1 MRNHDTIKLA
11 AVLAG
16 GATEVDAPPA
26 LPGGDLQAVADWLDE
41 IELGRSLATWRNYR
55 KEAQRL
61 LLWLQWQRLTLA
73 TVTRQDLLDFQ
84 RLLQTPPASWLSPRR
99 CPLEHAGWR
108 PLSKPLA
115 PASVRQALV
124 ILHGFFDWL
133 LHQDRAGV
141 RRNPLH
147 RWPMPAVP
155 PAAKHERVLSRA
167 AQAWLQ
173 QSVAALPRT
182 RLHEYHTY
190 YRARWLLA
198 LLLIGGLRREEVVNA
213 RMGHFKYYP
222 DHGVWVLQ
230 VLGKGSKPREV
241 SVTAQWLAELR
252 YYREQALGRAALPT
266 PDETTPLLMALNGKA
281 WLDPRPVTAGHLYQL
296 VKTLLKRAAQ
306 AAGAADQPH
315 LAAELKRASTHW
327 FRHSA
332 LTAKLEAGVPLEDV
346 SAEGGHTDPKTTLG
360 YAHKSPASRARRQVD
375 LQLMAGELPPA
386 WAGFGIEADQ
396 RSAGTANGSV
406 AVRDEVGWEVHQP
419 TR

>member
-1 MRNHDTIKLA
+1 MSTHDAIELV
-11 AVLAG
+11 AVLASEV
-16 GATEVDAPPA
+16 AAVDAPPA
-26 LPGGDLQAVADWLDE
+26 LPAGDLQAVADWLAE
-41 IELGRSLATWRNYR
+41 IELNRSLATWRNYR
-55 KEAQRL
+55 KEVQRL
-61 LLWLQWQRLTLA
+61 LLWLQLQQLTLA
-73 TVTRQDLLDFQ
+73 TVTRRDLGDFQ
-84 RLLQTPPASWLSPRR
+84 RLLQTPPASWLSARR
-99 CPLEHAGWR
+99 CPLGHAGWR

-124 ILHGFFDWL
+124 ILHGLFDWL

-213 RMGHFKYYP
+213 RMGDFKRYA
-222 DHGVWVLQ
+222 DLDVWVLQ
-230 VLGKGSKPREV
+230 VLGKGGKPREV

-252 YYREQALGRAALPT
+252 YYREQALGLAALPT

-296 VKTLLKRAAQ
+296 VKTLLKHAA
-306 AAGAADQPH
+306 AAATDAGQPH
-315 LAAELKRASTHW
+315 LATELARASTHW

-346 SAEGGHTDPKTTLG
+346 SAEAGHSDPKTTLG
-360 YAHKSPASRARRQVD
+360 YAHKSPAARARRQVD
-375 LQLMAGELPPA
+375 LQLMEGEPPPA
-386 WAGFGIEADQ
+386 WAGFGE
-396 RSAGTANGSV
+396 
-406 AVRDEVGWEVHQP
+406 DE
-419 TR
+419 